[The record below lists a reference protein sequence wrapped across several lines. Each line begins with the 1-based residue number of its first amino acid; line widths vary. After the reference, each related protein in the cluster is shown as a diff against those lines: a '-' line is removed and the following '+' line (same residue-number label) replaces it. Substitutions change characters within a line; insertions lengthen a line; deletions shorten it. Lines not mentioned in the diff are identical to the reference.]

1 MSEPLISVVLPVYFG
16 ERYLRESVE
25 SILTQTYKHFEFI
38 IFDDGSKDNS
48 RKILESYDDSRIRL
62 IFQENAGL
70 PETLNRAIALCRGR
84 YIARQDHDD
93 ISLPSRLQKQLDFLE
108 ANPSFAMVGTGADI
122 WAEDQISHRQHDH
135 PSDCATLQFELL
147 FNNPFVHSSLM
158 FRSEVFQ
165 KVGLYSTDP
174 ARQPPEDYEFISR
187 IARHYPIANLNERL
201 VIYRETSNSMSSV
214 IRPDAVE
221 KNNLFKDRLA
231 LISAEN
237 IEYENTGNLLPSGI
251 AIEFGKIVHSCKHEN
266 AASKVPY
273 TMLLTYL
280 VKAFI
285 HIFTN
290 TPDNDAVKLLE
301 KRIHQ
306 TYIQYCLYKRPDL
319 LNSSPES
326 GPSHIGRAGRVI
338 TRIIY
343 KVRIRIMPIA
353 YIMFARGLLSRFSQ
367 NRDPQS

>member
-16 ERYLRESVE
+16 ERYLHESVE
-25 SILTQTYKHFEFI
+25 SILTQTFKYFELI
-38 IFDDGSKDNS
+38 IFDDGSQDNS
-48 RKILESYDDSRIRL
+48 RKILESYNDPRIHL

-70 PETLNRAIALCRGR
+70 PETLNRAIALCKGR

-93 ISLPSRLQKQLDFLE
+93 ISLPSRLQKQFEFLE
-108 ANPSFAMVGTGADI
+108 ANPNFAMVGTGADI
-122 WAEDQISHRQHDH
+122 WAEDQISSRHHAH
-135 PSDCATLQFELL
+135 PSDCATLRFELL

-158 FRSEVFQ
+158 FRKEVFQ

-174 ARQPPEDYEFISR
+174 NRQPPEDYEFISR
-187 IARHYPIANLNERL
+187 IARRYPVANLKERL

-221 KNNLFKDRLA
+221 KNNLFKERLA

-237 IEYENTGNLLPSGI
+237 IEFENTGKLLPSGV
-251 AIEFGKIVHSCKHEN
+251 AIEFGNLVHSCKPESN
-266 AASKVPY
+266 ASKARF
-273 TMLLTYL
+273 TELLTYL
-280 VKAFI
+280 VNAFI
-285 HIFTN
+285 HIFDN
-290 TPDNDAVKLLE
+290 MPGNDAVRLLE

-319 LNSSPES
+319 FKSNPES
-326 GPSHIGRAGRVI
+326 RSSNISRTIARV
-338 TRIIY
+338 IY